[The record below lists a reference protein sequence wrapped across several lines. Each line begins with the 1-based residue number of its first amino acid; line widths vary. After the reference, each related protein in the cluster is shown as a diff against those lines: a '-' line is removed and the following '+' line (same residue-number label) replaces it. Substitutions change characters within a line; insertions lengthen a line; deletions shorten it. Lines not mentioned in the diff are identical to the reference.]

1 MNIIQNFKKNF
12 NPNLKFLLGS
22 TSCKLTDSN
31 CIKNTLEKNFPFLHN
46 PNNNKEYPL
55 IDPFFFELGL
65 INFNRSQTARG
76 TFTVKNMTIL
86 GANAV
91 KFENLAT
98 KINGKFATVTTNISV
113 QQLFASGWFKS
124 DLSVSEFMFVTKGQ
138 FNLTMDDIKSQ
149 FIINGNLIEN
159 GHRFNVSDLEM
170 RPIVK
175 NMKFNVVG
183 IVKNENISEITKHL
197 IIIEFEN

>member
-1 MNIIQNFKKNF
+1 
-12 NPNLKFLLGS
+12 
-22 TSCKLTDSN
+22 
-31 CIKNTLEKNFPFLHN
+31 
-46 PNNNKEYPL
+46 
-55 IDPFFFELGL
+55 
-65 INFNRSQTARG
+65 
-76 TFTVKNMTIL
+76 MTIL

-197 IIIEFEN
+197 IIIEIEN